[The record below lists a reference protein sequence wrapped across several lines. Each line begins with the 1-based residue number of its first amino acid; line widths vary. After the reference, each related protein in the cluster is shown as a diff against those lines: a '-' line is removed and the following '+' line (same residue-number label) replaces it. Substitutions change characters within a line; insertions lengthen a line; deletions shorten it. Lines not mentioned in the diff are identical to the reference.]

1 MRTLRYLAETYSVHA
16 ILALIIFCVLII
28 DVPEGRDYTGAL
40 IAVEFFNIA
49 SLLLSCVAAYELFC
63 RLPIN
68 RWVVHGLTVLTAN
81 FLTVLVDINLDIF
94 AFGPGTMGP
103 EPLPADGGLSLSSLF
118 NEYLSDLKY
127 VVAYWG
133 FAGLL
138 TYQLQRR
145 ETALVDSAKADVS
158 TVVTGFLKDVPPDWR
173 NEIEVLEAQE
183 NYVKIHAGDRS
194 KVVLYRFKDAVAE
207 MGDVVGLQVHRSF
220 WVRKAAIRA
229 FRKQSGRGEIT
240 TASGRVVPVS
250 RSFLKLVE
258 RL

>member
-1 MRTLRYLAETYSVHA
+1 M
-16 ILALIIFCVLII
+16 
-28 DVPEGRDYTGAL
+28 
-40 IAVEFFNIA
+40 
-49 SLLLSCVAAYELFC
+49 
-63 RLPIN
+63 
-68 RWVVHGLTVLTAN
+68 
-81 FLTVLVDINLDIF
+81 LVDFNLDIF
-94 AFGPGTMGP
+94 VFGPGTMSP
-103 EPLPADGGLSLSSLF
+103 EPLPADAGLSLSLF
-118 NEYLSDLKY
+118 FGEYLNDLKY

-133 FAGLL
+133 FATLL
-138 TYQLQRR
+138 THQLQKR
-145 ETALVDSAKADVS
+145 ETSLVDNAKADVS

-173 NEIEVLEAQE
+173 NQIEVLEAQE

>member
-16 ILALIIFCVLII
+16 TLALIIFCVLII

-40 IAVEFFNIA
+40 IAVEFSNIA
-49 SLLLSCVAAYELFC
+49 SLFLSCVAAYEAFR

-81 FLTVLVDINLDIF
+81 FLTVLIDINLDLF
-94 AFGPGTMGP
+94 LFGPGMMGP
-103 EPLPADGGLSLSSLF
+103 EPLSADGGLSLSLF
-118 NEYLSDLKY
+118 FGEYLSDLKY
-127 VVAYWG
+127 VLAYWG
-133 FAGLL
+133 FASLL
-138 TYQLQRR
+138 TYQMQRR
-145 ETALVDSAKADVS
+145 ETVLVDNAKADAS
-158 TVVTGFLKDVPPDWR
+158 TVATGFLKDVPPDWR
-173 NEIEVLEAQE
+173 SEIEVLEAQE
-183 NYVKIHAGDRS
+183 NYVKVHAGDRS

-220 WVRKAAIRA
+220 WVRKAAIRT
-229 FRKQSGRGEIT
+229 FKKQGGRGEIT
-240 TASGRVVPVS
+240 TASGLVVPVS

>member
-40 IAVEFFNIA
+40 IAVEFSNIA

-68 RWVVHGLTVLTAN
+68 RWVVHGLTVLAAN
-81 FLTVLVDINLDIF
+81 FLTVLVDFNLDIF
-94 AFGPGTMGP
+94 VFGPGMMSP
-103 EPLPADGGLSLSSLF
+103 EPLPAGGGLSPSLF
-118 NEYLSDLKY
+118 FGEYLNDLKY

-133 FAGLL
+133 FATLL
-138 TYQLQRR
+138 THQLQKR
-145 ETALVDSAKADVS
+145 ETSLVDNAKADVS
-158 TVVTGFLKDVPPDWR
+158 TVVIGFLKDVPPDWR
-173 NEIEVLEAQE
+173 SEIEVLEAQE

-207 MGDVVGLQVHRSF
+207 MGDFVGLQVHRSF